1 MNKNNSIRHI
11 LAVESGNWKKN
22 FFLDKNSY
30 SIGRNSTNSLII
42 NHRVISRN
50 HSSLIKVTYSS
61 QKDSNQ
67 GENLFWIVDGD
78 LKGNRST
85 NGIYVNGKQCLCHA
99 LKPGD
104 VIFFGGIEV
113 KAKYDII
120 DLETKTF
127 FSTNPEKQVSIF
139 TQETDNINNI
149 TLSLPIIKNQDLEK
163 FELVAE
169 GILIIDLE
177 SHKILTANSSYS
189 EIVDYPFSDLISLT
203 IEDLWVL
210 EKDIIDYDLEIIN
223 NYNIAITKE
232 SIHRKKDGN
241 LVYVLVHCN
250 PVIYNNKKSLFV
262 SVQNINN
269 LKKIEDA
276 IRFQTNHDSVS
287 NLPNKRLFIEQ
298 LSLSLGYNKIKQ
310 DDLGIIKLRLNNW
323 KDIIESLNIDS
334 EGRLLQDVVK
344 QIKNTLSA
352 GDTMAKWSDD
362 EYIIMIEEAK
372 NNDKVDRII
381 KDILT
386 NINKTWTRENQS
398 FLMTVNF
405 GVSIHPQDGNNI
417 QELLKKASKA
427 LESSYHQS
435 VNNYQYYSPSL
446 IDEPRRLDK
455 LVFETLQ
462 TQNLLVKYNP
472 IINTQNLE
480 FFTLNSTI
488 SIEND
493 QEEKLTDVP
502 ILTTASAISLTSN
515 LIYQWLNK
523 IAEDIKTWEKN
534 GIVAPSI
541 SIKILLSCLLDT
553 IFVDSLVKIITEKK
567 LMNLELDIIC
577 DREVFDLKLV
587 EENLVKLKELG
598 ILFSLFDFDVV
609 KFNELDNNKVKFT
622 TLKISD
628 SLTKDLEDNSPKR
641 PLIYS
646 IISLGNALNVKIIGE
661 GINTETQRDILVNLG
676 CEEMQGMLF
685 SASLSG
691 EEIINFCPSLP
702 FEKVL

>member
-11 LAVESGNWKKN
+11 LAVESGTWKKN

-67 GENLFWIVDGD
+67 KENLFWIVDGD

-120 DLETKTF
+120 DLESKTF
-127 FSTNPEKQVSIF
+127 FSANPEKQVSIF
-139 TQETDNINNI
+139 TQETDEINNS

-189 EIVDYPFSDLISLT
+189 EIVDYAFSDLISLA
-203 IEDLWVL
+203 IEDLWML
-210 EKDIIDYDLEIIN
+210 EKEITEYNLEIIN
-223 NYNIAITKE
+223 NYNMTITKE

-241 LVYVLVHCN
+241 LVYVLVHYN

-287 NLPNKRLFIEQ
+287 NLPNKRLFMEQ

-310 DDLGIIKLRLNNW
+310 DDLAIIKLRLNHW
-323 KDIIESLNIDS
+323 KDIIKTLNIDN
-334 EGRLLQDVVK
+334 EAKLLQEVTR

-362 EYIIMIEEAK
+362 EYIIMIEEGK
-372 NNDKVDRII
+372 DNKIDRII
-381 KDILT
+381 KDILA
-386 NINKTWTRENQS
+386 NINKIWTIEDQS
-398 FLMTVNF
+398 FLITVNF
-405 GVSIHPQDGNNI
+405 GISIHPQDGNNI
-417 QELLKKASKA
+417 EELLTKASKA
-427 LESSYHQS
+427 LESSYHQFI
-435 VNNYQYYSPSL
+435 NNYQYYTPSL
-446 IDEPRRLDK
+446 IDESRRLDK

-472 IINTQNLE
+472 IINTENPDL
-480 FFTLNSTI
+480 FTLNCI
-488 SIEND
+488 IFIEND
-493 QEEKLTDVP
+493 KGENLTDVE
-502 ILTTASAISLTSN
+502 ILTTASAIGLTNN

-523 IAEDIKTWEKN
+523 IAEDVKLWAEN

-541 SIKILLSCLLDT
+541 SIKILLSCLLDNK
-553 IFVDSLVKIITEKK
+553 FVDSFVKIITEKK
-567 LMNLELDIIC
+567 LMNLELDIVG
-577 DREVFDLKLV
+577 DRETFNIELV

-598 ILFSLFDFDVV
+598 ILFTVFDFDVV

-622 TLKISD
+622 TLKISE
-628 SLTKDLEDNSPKR
+628 SLTEDLEDNSPKR

-646 IISLGNALNVKIIGE
+646 IISLANALNVKIIAK
-661 GINTETQRDILVNLG
+661 GIKTETQRDILINLG
-676 CEEMQGMLF
+676 CQEMQGILF
-685 SASLSG
+685 STPLSG
-691 EEIINFCPSLP
+691 EEVINFSPSLP

>member
-11 LAVESGNWKKN
+11 LAVESGTWKKN

-67 GENLFWIVDGD
+67 EENLFWIVDGD

-85 NGIYVNGKQCLCHA
+85 NGIYVNGKQCLCQA

-120 DLETKTF
+120 DLQTKTF
-127 FSTNPEKQVSIF
+127 FSLNPEKQISIF
-139 TQETDNINNI
+139 TQETKEINNS
-149 TLSLPIIKNQDLEK
+149 TLSLPIIKNSDLEK

-177 SHKILTANSSYS
+177 SHKILTANSKYS
-189 EIVDYPFSDLISLT
+189 DIVDYSFSDLISLT
-203 IEDLWVL
+203 IEDLFVL
-210 EKDIIDYDLEIIN
+210 EEDIINYNLEIIN
-223 NYNIAITKE
+223 NYNITITKE
-232 SIHRKKDGN
+232 SINRKKDGN
-241 LVYVLVHCN
+241 LVHVLIHYN
-250 PVIYNNKKSLFV
+250 PVIYNNKKSLFL

-276 IRFQTNHDSVS
+276 IRFQVNHDSVS

-298 LSLSLGYNKIKQ
+298 LSLSLGYNNIKQ
-310 DDLGIIKLRLNNW
+310 DDLGIIKLRINHW
-323 KDIIESLNIDS
+323 KEIIETLSIDNES
-334 EGRLLQDVVK
+334 KLLQEIVK
-344 QIKNTLSA
+344 RIKNTLAA
-352 GDTMAKWSDD
+352 GDTIAKWSDD

-372 NNDKVDRII
+372 DNDKIDRII
-381 KDILT
+381 RDILA
-386 NINKTWTRENQS
+386 NINKTWTIEDQC

-405 GVSIHPQDGNNI
+405 GISIHPEDGNNI
-417 QELLKKASKA
+417 QELLTKASKA
-427 LESSYHQS
+427 LESSYDQS
-435 VNNYQYYSPSL
+435 VNNYHNYTTLL
-446 IDEPRRLDK
+446 IDESIRLDK
-455 LVFETLQ
+455 LVFDSLQ
-462 TQNLLVKYNP
+462 NQNLLVKYNP
-472 IINTQNLE
+472 IINTQNMEL
-480 FFTLNSTI
+480 FTLNSSI
-488 SIEND
+488 YIENNK
-493 QEEKLTDVP
+493 EEKLTDVQ

-515 LIYQWLNK
+515 LISQWLNK
-523 IAEDIKTWEKN
+523 IAEDINLWEEN
-534 GIVAPSI
+534 GIVAPTI
-541 SIKILLSCLLDT
+541 SIKILLSCLLNAR
-553 IFVDSLVKIITEKK
+553 FVDSLVKIILEKK

-577 DREVFDLKLV
+577 DREVFNIKLV

-598 ILFSLFDFDVV
+598 ILFTTFDFDVV

-622 TLKISD
+622 TLKISEF
-628 SLTKDLEDNSPKR
+628 LTKDLENNSPKR

-646 IISLGNALNVKIIGE
+646 IINLANALNVKIIAE
-661 GINTETQRDILVNLG
+661 GVITETQRDILINLG
-676 CEEMQGMLF
+676 CEEMQGILF
-685 SASLSG
+685 STSLSG

-702 FEKVL
+702 FEKVF